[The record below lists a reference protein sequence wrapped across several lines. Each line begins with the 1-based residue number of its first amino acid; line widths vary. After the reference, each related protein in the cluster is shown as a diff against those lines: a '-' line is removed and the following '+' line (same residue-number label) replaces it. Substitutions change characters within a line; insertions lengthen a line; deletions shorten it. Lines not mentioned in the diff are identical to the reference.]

1 MIKYETKVITEE
13 QEVPVSLICDRC
25 KKEISIE
32 DDMELQ
38 EWHHIDFVGGYSSV
52 FGDGVIVQANI
63 CQDCLLE
70 LIGNFCRMSEDYED
84 N

>member
-38 EWHHIDFVGGYSSV
+38 EWHHIDFVGGYYSV

-70 LIGNFCRMSEDYED
+70 LIGNFCRLDTGYED

>member
-1 MIKYETKVITEE
+1 MPDEH
-13 QEVPVSLICDRC
+13 Q
-25 KKEISIE
+25 
-32 DDMELQ
+32 MELQ